1 MWSPQ
6 GEGSIELG
14 EEGWGLN
21 SGTLPFGT
29 AIFLSFFLSFLK
41 NILAEYFS
49 MWDLSSLTRD

>member
-14 EEGWGLN
+14 EGGWGLN
-21 SGTLPFGT
+21 SGTLPLGT
-29 AIFLSFFLSFLK
+29 AIFLSFFFFF

-49 MWDLSSLTRD
+49 MWALSSLTRD